1 MVIYLRTYR
10 AKTNVQEV
18 NQCSAT
24 ELALALC
31 LRAKGLLMTKRR
43 KLKTRIAM
51 GRGEQPAD
59 LVLRG
64 GRVLDLIIGDF
75 LEGDVAIAGDL
86 IVGTGAS

>member
-1 MVIYLRTYR
+1 
-10 AKTNVQEV
+10 
-18 NQCSAT
+18 
-24 ELALALC
+24 
-31 LRAKGLLMTKRR
+31 MTKRG

-59 LVLRG
+59 LVLKG
-64 GRVLDLIIGDF
+64 GRVLDVITGDF